1 MPQVKSTLSKGVKTA
16 LRFQRM
22 QAHKKRKFH
31 FNFKDRANFNTIL
44 ADQFERKTL
53 ELTNEIKKGKLTEA
67 GAKALGEHATLLE
80 KTALTARNIRGSI
93 LRGETEKIKPLFE
106 TWVKNRKSSK
116 PLSGADFVKFLDAYA
131 IKQDKRAQGL
141 LEAARSVP
149 IRGSGLSG
157 RRIAA
162 HNLKS

>member
-1 MPQVKSTLSKGVKTA
+1 MPQVKPTLAKGVKIA

-22 QAHKKRKFH
+22 QAHKKRNFH
-31 FNFKDRANFNTIL
+31 FNFYDKTNFNTIL
-44 ADQFERKTL
+44 RDQFERKTI

-67 GAKALGEHATLLE
+67 GARALGEHATLLE
-80 KTALTARNIRGSI
+80 KASMTARNIRGAI
-93 LRGETEKIKPLFE
+93 LRGESEKIKPLFE
-106 TWVKNRKSSK
+106 SWAKHRKSST

-149 IRGSGLSG
+149 IRGSGTRLKHTG
-157 RRIAA
+157 RI
-162 HNLKS
+162 NLKS